1 MTLRAHISQLSIFQ
15 FERSEHTR
23 KKFILSLYMVKTPC
37 EEIKV
42 FFQILPQALQ
52 KKKYHK
58 LSFLY
63 VYKGYIS

>member
-1 MTLRAHISQLSIFQ
+1 
-15 FERSEHTR
+15 
-23 KKFILSLYMVKTPC
+23 MVKTPC